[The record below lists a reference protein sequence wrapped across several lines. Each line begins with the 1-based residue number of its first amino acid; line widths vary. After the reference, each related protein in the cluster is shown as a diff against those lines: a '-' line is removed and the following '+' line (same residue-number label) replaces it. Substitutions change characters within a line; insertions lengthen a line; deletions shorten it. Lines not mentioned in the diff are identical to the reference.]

1 MPGYS
6 LYALG
11 GTPKKF
17 LGDVIM
23 KEQKIYSYSYNA
35 AQKNEVEKIVEK
47 YREKTPSETAAQKI
61 KQLDGTVEK
70 KATSLAIVIGV
81 IGALLLGVGMCCT
94 MVWQSLFALGVI
106 IGVIGIIVLAC
117 AYPVYR
123 RTAAK
128 QRKKIAGEI
137 LELSKSTDM

>member
-1 MPGYS
+1 
-6 LYALG
+6 
-11 GTPKKF
+11 
-17 LGDVIM
+17 M

-106 IGVIGIIVLAC
+106 IGESYLRAHIPCIEEQRQSSAKRL
-117 AYPVYR
+117 PVKY
-123 RTAAK
+123 
-128 QRKKIAGEI
+128 
-137 LELSKSTDM
+137 LN